1 MDQSEKNEEL
11 QIDLGQLFSL
21 LKKNLKLIIAST
33 VVVAVLALAFTYFLV
48 DKKYASTAK
57 IFITPKVTEGAI
69 DSTSLNSNKNMVN
82 NYIEMLQGETI
93 LIEVAK
99 AVGEDNFQTVKNS
112 LSISNPSNSEMID
125 IKATTKDATLSQ
137 QIVHNTIT
145 IFFQNMKE
153 TMNIENLVIVDNP
166 KVNDTAVSPNIIMN
180 TLIGAMLGLMG
191 SCGVVFITYLFDKR
205 LRTREEA
212 ENFLGIPVLV
222 EVPWFQG
229 NRIKKI

>member
-1 MDQSEKNEEL
+1 MDQNEKSEEL
-11 QIDLGQLFSL
+11 EIDLGQLFKL

-33 VVVAVLALAFTYFLV
+33 VMVAVLAFAFTYFLV

-57 IFITPKVTEGAI
+57 IFITPKVTEGTI

-93 LIEVAK
+93 LIDVAK
-99 AVGEDNFQTVKNS
+99 AVNVDNYQMVKGS

-125 IKATTKDATLSQ
+125 IKSTTTDPQLSQ
-137 QIVHNTIT
+137 QIVQNTID

-153 TMNIENLVIVDNP
+153 KMNIENLVIVDNP
-166 KVNDTAVSPNIIMN
+166 KVNEGAVSPNIIMN
-180 TLIGAMLGLMG
+180 TLIGALLGMMG
-191 SCGVVFITYLFDKR
+191 SCGIVFIKYLFDKR

-222 EVPWFQG
+222 EVPWFDEE
-229 NRIKKI
+229 